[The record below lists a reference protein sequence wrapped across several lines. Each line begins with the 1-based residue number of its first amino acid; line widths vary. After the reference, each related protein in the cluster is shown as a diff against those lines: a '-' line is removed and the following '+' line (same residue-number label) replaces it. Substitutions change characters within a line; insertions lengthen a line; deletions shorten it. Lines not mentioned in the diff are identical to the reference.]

1 MEKESSLSVHK
12 NSGKEGKKYDSSIS
26 LAFQDLLQCSLQKS
40 CRKRVIFSPRNE
52 EKIMRAWDALLRFLF
67 YPFDSSKSRV
77 YTTLNVC
84 SLVPTAVLF
93 VKRAQKR
100 GEEKEDF
107 CTKTTRQKKKKAAK
121 VFFLSSKKSERGRNS
136 CISASP
142 ICLRLLLSN
151 IHPLDYSKWN
161 TISPRASFTDYF
173 HGAFLTKAKS
183 KEAFACGTMD
193 HHWLLPWLTVFLS
206 TTLDVLASLL
216 QSCFINRKCQIYIYL
231 A

>member
-40 CRKRVIFSPRNE
+40 CRKRAIFSPRNE

-107 CTKTTRQKKKKAAK
+107 CTRTTRQKKKKAAK
-121 VFFLSSKKSERGRNS
+121 VFFSLFQKKWKREEQLHICESDLLEATIIKYSSFSFPSGILFHQE
-136 CISASP
+136 P
-142 ICLRLLLSN
+142 LL
-151 IHPLDYSKWN
+151 
-161 TISPRASFTDYF
+161 
-173 HGAFLTKAKS
+173 
-183 KEAFACGTMD
+183 
-193 HHWLLPWLTVFLS
+193 
-206 TTLDVLASLL
+206 
-216 QSCFINRKCQIYIYL
+216 
-231 A
+231 

>member
-107 CTKTTRQKKKKAAK
+107 CTRTTRQKKKKAAK
-121 VFFLSSKKSERGRNS
+121 VFFSLPKKVKEGGTVAYLRVR
-136 CISASP
+136 SAWGYYYQIFILFFPSGILFHQEP
-142 ICLRLLLSN
+142 LL
-151 IHPLDYSKWN
+151 
-161 TISPRASFTDYF
+161 
-173 HGAFLTKAKS
+173 
-183 KEAFACGTMD
+183 
-193 HHWLLPWLTVFLS
+193 
-206 TTLDVLASLL
+206 
-216 QSCFINRKCQIYIYL
+216 
-231 A
+231 

>member
-40 CRKRVIFSPRNE
+40 CRKRAIFSPRNE

-107 CTKTTRQKKKKAAK
+107 CTRTTRQKKKKAAK
-121 VFFLSSKKSERGRNS
+121 VFFFSLPKKVKEGGTVAYLRVR
-136 CISASP
+136 SAWGYYYQ
-142 ICLRLLLSN
+142 IFILFF
-151 IHPLDYSKWN
+151 SKWN
-161 TISPRASFTDYF
+161 TISPRAPSLS
-173 HGAFLTKAKS
+173 AFPTKAKNG
-183 KEAFACGTMD
+183 FACSQDSSLTFPVTDYCIFRWFTVLSIKKVPGFA
-193 HHWLLPWLTVFLS
+193 LAYLPPKIC
-206 TTLDVLASLL
+206 TL
-216 QSCFINRKCQIYIYL
+216 I
-231 A
+231 

>member
-40 CRKRVIFSPRNE
+40 CRKRAIFSPRNE

-107 CTKTTRQKKKKAAK
+107 CTRTTRQKKKKAAK
-121 VFFLSSKKSERGRNS
+121 VFFFLFQKKWKREEQLHICESDLLEATIIKYSSFSF
-136 CISASP
+136 
-142 ICLRLLLSN
+142 
-151 IHPLDYSKWN
+151 SKWN
-161 TISPRASFTDYF
+161 TISPRAPSLS
-173 HGAFLTKAKS
+173 AFPTKAKNG
-183 KEAFACGTMD
+183 FACSQDSSLTFPVTDYCIFRWFTVLSIKKVPGFA
-193 HHWLLPWLTVFLS
+193 LAYLPPKIC
-206 TTLDVLASLL
+206 TL
-216 QSCFINRKCQIYIYL
+216 I
-231 A
+231 

>member
-107 CTKTTRQKKKKAAK
+107 CTRTTRQKKKKAAK
-121 VFFLSSKKSERGRNS
+121 VFFFSSKKSERGRNS

-151 IHPLDYSKWN
+151 IHPFLFQVEYYFTK
-161 TISPRASFTDYF
+161 SPFFKCLSNKGQKRLCVQS
-173 HGAFLTKAKS
+173 GFLIDFS
-183 KEAFACGTMD
+183 RD
-193 HHWLLPWLTVFLS
+193 WLLYFSMVY
-206 TTLDVLASLL
+206 
-216 QSCFINRKCQIYIYL
+216 CFINKKKCQDLPWHIYPPKSVL
-231 A
+231 